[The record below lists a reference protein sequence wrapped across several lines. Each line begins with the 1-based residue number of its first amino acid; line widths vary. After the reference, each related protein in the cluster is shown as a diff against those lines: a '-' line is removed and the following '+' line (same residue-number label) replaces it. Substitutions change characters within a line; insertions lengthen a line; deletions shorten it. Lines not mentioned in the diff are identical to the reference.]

1 MVDAVVQVPPIPGTS
16 GQPNQQIDTSQLT
29 RSDGTVLERQRVSL
43 GDPVNVASLAAVNTA
58 AELLVHFNPRG
69 LLTQLKRIAMLLEI
83 IAGEEV
89 SANDV
94 SRKQE

>member
-1 MVDAVVQVPPIPGTS
+1 MADGKVIIPPDSTGK
-16 GQPNQQIDTSQLT
+16 GIDTSELT

-43 GDPVNVASLAAVNTA
+43 GDPSNVSSLAGVNTA
-58 AELLVHFNPRG
+58 AELLVHFKPSAIVI
-69 LLTQLKRIAMLLEI
+69 QLKRIAMLLEI
-83 IAGEEV
+83 IAGQEV

>member
-1 MVDAVVQVPPIPGTS
+1 MADGKVVVPPDSS
-16 GQPNQQIDTSQLT
+16 GKAVDTSELT

-43 GDPVNVASLAAVNTA
+43 GDPVNVGSLVGVNTA
-58 AELLVHFNPRG
+58 AELLVHFKPG
-69 LLTQLKRIAMLLEI
+69 AIVIQLKRIAMLLEI
-83 IAGEEV
+83 IAGQEI